1 MSNYDLILEDLIRV
15 EPQKVFPLQLIYK
28 DEDTAAIKI
37 KSLQR
42 QIRRAKSMNAR
53 KDTLV
58 YMWHMGNLI
67 ENNVDSTLE
76 RSMCMKSLS
85 SHYRSVVVRTY
96 YLFEVLGV
104 EQIMRTKYITPT
116 VIAKLKITDY
126 RKLLQEVIAVAGARL
141 LEEEVVNGDEVSDL
155 ITEGSA

>member
-1 MSNYDLILEDLIRV
+1 M
-15 EPQKVFPLQLIYK
+15 
-28 DEDTAAIKI
+28 

-126 RKLLQEVIAVAGARL
+126 RKLLQEVIAVAGAQL

>member
-1 MSNYDLILEDLIRV
+1 
-15 EPQKVFPLQLIYK
+15 
-28 DEDTAAIKI
+28 
-37 KSLQR
+37 
-42 QIRRAKSMNAR
+42 
-53 KDTLV
+53 
-58 YMWHMGNLI
+58 MGNLI
-67 ENNVDSTLE
+67 ENNMDSTLE
-76 RSMCMKSLS
+76 RSMCIKTLS